1 MAASR
6 KEVPLCPSAQPDWQD
21 AVAIGVMEGSAENPR
36 MAHFPG
42 TLPVSPQLLDLS
54 APVTPTEVFRF
65 AAPCMGDR
73 CQHFG
78 NSKCGLVTQIV
89 QLLPA
94 VAQDLPRC
102 AIRPD
107 CRWWRQ
113 EGREA
118 CLRCDQVV
126 TDNHH
131 PSPEMRIAA
140 TPQAAGGR

>member
-1 MAASR
+1 MAAPR
-6 KEVPLCPSAQPDWQD
+6 KEVPFCPSAQPDWQD
-21 AVAIGVMEGSAENPR
+21 AVAIGVVEGSAERPR
-36 MAHFPG
+36 LVHFNG
-42 TLPVSPQLLDLS
+42 TLAVSQPLLDL
-54 APVTPTEVFRF
+54 AEPVTPTEVFRF
-65 AAPCMGDR
+65 AAPCMGNR
-73 CQHFG
+73 CQHFR

-94 VAQDLPRC
+94 VAENLPRC
-102 AIRPD
+102 AIRPH
-107 CRWWRQ
+107 CRWWLQ

-140 TPQAAGGR
+140 IPQAPGSL